1 MCRKTLTSCR
11 TEKDFLGYIQY
22 KGGEI
27 IRCTHGVKIIG
38 PKKPGYA
45 VIHSN
50 HKKELATGTRA
61 ALIKALIAI
70 GLGGISLGIFII
82 NKLAGG

>member
-1 MCRKTLTSCR
+1 MCRKKLTTCR

-27 IRCTHGVKIIG
+27 INCAHGVKVFG

-70 GLGGISLGIFII
+70 GLGGMVIGIYLTRFLG
-82 NKLAGG
+82 G